1 MWSGEVAGR
10 SRKEREEWWC
20 EGIDEA
26 MPPFIGER
34 VCCGAG
40 WRSTMARRFR
50 RLVELGEVMA
60 LLYMSRRG

>member
-34 VCCGAG
+34 VPEAL
-40 WRSTMARRFR
+40 RRTR
-50 RLVELGEVMA
+50 QG
-60 LLYMSRRG
+60 RGVSGGLAS